1 MEQKYIELTVH
12 RPGYA
17 VRKARRE
24 RIERRKRRVC
34 GVLAG
39 VSALFLFGVVG
50 GIEQDLMPLGTG
62 TLYMALGVATTALFT
77 WLAGGFDNEA

>member
-17 VRKARRE
+17 ARKARRE

-34 GVLAG
+34 GVLAAL
-39 VSALFLFGVVG
+39 SAMLMLGTVG
-50 GIEQDLMPLGTG
+50 GVEQNMMELGTG
-62 TLYMALGVATTALFT
+62 ALYMALTLAATVLFT
-77 WLAGGFDNEA
+77 WLAGGFDYEE